1 MVTIL
6 KTKTVDKI
14 LRAASYALLA
24 VCAALFMLALVR
36 YKLKPACMDVLPYA
50 IAAVAVCWL
59 LRGDYRARPVYWL
72 AAAFVLWFAA
82 TRFLCGEGRYPQTFY
97 YIAEVA
103 VIYVFAFPF
112 AHASGDGERRRFL
125 DGLAF
130 LFVLVVTVVCV
141 HGLDVT
147 VRNVWA
153 HVLNNRTWSSI
164 YGGRLWIFAINPNVT
179 SVYMVLAIVLAVY
192 LLLRYWRPWLLIPA
206 VPMLLVIG
214 LALSACMSRA
224 TWVCLMV
231 AAAFIAAVVMG
242 KVLKKHFRGR
252 MLLMAAAGAAAIVV
266 CYLAL
271 NMGVR
276 TVNAAAV
283 LYERSMAPTQQAE
296 LVPQSEE
303 QPVVMELSARP
314 TQSVMVELDA
324 EPAVEQRDML
334 SNTGRMTI
342 YKAFFSY
349 MHDHPVKLLR
359 GSDMLSIRL
368 MSVYNV
374 PDEQRQLTIHLHN
387 AFFQTLAETGVPGL
401 LMVLAL
407 CVVLLVCSLR
417 ILLDPKRSTAEKMLP
432 VLLLV
437 LIVDALVESPL
448 FVPYDEATNSFFNLF
463 FFLIAGYVVELGGKR
478 GAEMPPDTTGETI

>member
-112 AHASGDGERRRFL
+112 AHASGDSVRRRFL
-125 DGLAF
+125 DGLA
-130 LFVLVVTVVCV
+130 LVFVLVITALCAVGVYAAVI
-141 HGLDVT
+141 GEDVFLFGGSHWT
-147 VRNVWA
+147 CLLW
-153 HVLNNRTWSSI
+153 
-164 YGGRLWIFAINPNVT
+164 GRLFILEINPNVT
-179 SVYMVLAIVLAVY
+179 SMYMVLAAVLTVY
-192 LLLRYWRPWLLIPA
+192 LLLRYWRSWLLAVA
-206 VPMLLVIG
+206 VPVLLVIG

-231 AAAFIAAVVMG
+231 AAAFIAAVAMA

-252 MLLMAAAGAAAIVV
+252 MVLIAAAGAAAIVV

-283 LYERSMAPTQQAE
+283 LYERLAEPTQQAE
-296 LVPQSEE
+296 LVPQNAE

-314 TQSVMVELDA
+314 VQPVMVELDA

-368 MSVYNV
+368 MSVYGV
-374 PDEQRQLTIHLHN
+374 QDEDREMTVHLHN

-417 ILLDPKRSTAEKMLP
+417 ILLNPKRSAAEKMLP

-463 FFLIAGYVVELGGKR
+463 FFLVAGYVVELGGKR
-478 GAEMPPDTTGETI
+478 GAEMSPDTTGETI